1 MERRRSLPSQVILG
15 IALGAICLTAGL
27 VPIEANSQI
36 PDDFTNLQVL
46 PPDISSDALIEVMR
60 DFSFALNVRC
70 QYCHVGGDGISFE
83 GVEFASD
90 DDADKRK
97 ARLMLEM
104 VAQLND
110 DFLATLPDRDE
121 PEVSVSCKTCHR
133 GRPRPIML
141 AQELRI
147 ALDEFGPDSAV
158 VRYER
163 YREETAL
170 TGMFNFGEWEVNV
183 LGEQLQREERLE
195 DAIAIYELNGRHYP
209 NSVPIHLSLGTLH
222 ESNSDVESAIE
233 RYRRVLGLDPDNRA
247 ALERLEAIG
256 G

>member
-1 MERRRSLPSQVILG
+1 MDPDGDLTSPATLG
-15 IALGAICLTAGL
+15 IALVGLCLTAVL
-27 VPIEANSQI
+27 TPIEATSQI

-46 PPDISSDALIEVMR
+46 PADIDSDALLVVMR

-83 GVEFASD
+83 GVEFDSD
-90 DDADKRK
+90 DDPDKRK

-121 PEVSVSCKTCHR
+121 PAVSVSCKTCHR

-170 TGMFNFGEWEVNV
+170 TGLFNFGEWEVNV
-183 LGEQLQREERLE
+183 LAEQLQREERFE

-209 NSVPIHLSLGTLH
+209 NSISIHLSLAALH
-222 ESNSDVESAIE
+222 ETNDDVQSAIAS
-233 RYRRVLGLDPDNRA
+233 YRRVLELDADNQQ
-247 ALERLEAIG
+247 ALQRLEAIG
-256 G
+256 S